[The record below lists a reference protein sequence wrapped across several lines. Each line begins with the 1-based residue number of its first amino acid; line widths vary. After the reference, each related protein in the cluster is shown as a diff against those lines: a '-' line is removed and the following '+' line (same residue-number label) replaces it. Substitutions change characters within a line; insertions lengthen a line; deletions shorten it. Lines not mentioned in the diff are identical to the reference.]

1 MKRALVALWLLSSLS
16 ALAQP
21 MMIDPSKMSGIPRPD
36 PQVPPGTITVRLIRG
51 ELSNRMTGVEV
62 GLVGADGK
70 VQKQKTDD
78 QGRATFAG
86 LAAPG
91 PYTAKATDGVEELAS
106 QPIELQEN
114 MGSRVMLVFQ
124 PKGGAADGV
133 ARPDKTLAPG
143 TIVVRAAGEG
153 GEPLPG
159 IDIIL
164 GHARAGERAV
174 QELKGKTDAQGEA
187 KFTGLD
193 AKPDSGYLAEALKDG
208 QRFAGKPFK
217 LQENM
222 GARVT
227 VDVRPVSKDV
237 AALRIGPGSHFIFE
251 VSDDVIQVAE
261 VWRLMNTS
269 STAIDP
275 GPGGLHLPLADHA
288 LSAQGGPQNPPNVT
302 VAGHEVVVKG
312 PIAPGDTEVQAIFA
326 LAYDGGSLDFAQR
339 TPLPFDDVAL
349 VTEKIEGL
357 TVEGNALVPED
368 RELQGRK
375 LVLYRGPG
383 TSPGGTIEL
392 HLRGLPHNDPTWRY
406 VASAVALALLLAFG
420 VYAMRGAGSGATR
433 ERLEQQRE
441 QLLGELAALE
451 KIGGASADGGEKRE
465 RQKQELTARLV
476 RIYRELDELR

>member
-1 MKRALVALWLLSSLS
+1 VKSVIALMMLSSL

-51 ELSNRMTGVEV
+51 ELANRMTGIDV
-62 GLVGADGK
+62 GLVDGAGN

-78 QGRATFAG
+78 QGRATFPG
-86 LAAPG
+86 LKAPG
-91 PYTAKATDGVEELAS
+91 PYQARATDGLEELTS

-133 ARPDKTLAPG
+133 ARPDKTVPSG
-143 TIVVRAAGEG
+143 TIVLRAAGEG
-153 GEPLPG
+153 GEALPG
-159 IDIIL
+159 VDIVL
-164 GHARAGERAV
+164 GHARAGEPAV

-193 AKPDSGYLAEALKDG
+193 AKPESGYLAEAIKDG

-227 VDVRPVSKDV
+227 IDVRPVSKDV
-237 AALRIGPGSHFIFE
+237 SALHIGPGSHFIFE
-251 VSDDVIQVAE
+251 VSDDVVQVAE

-269 STAIDP
+269 STAVDP
-275 GPGGLHLPLADHA
+275 GPNGLHLPLAEHA
-288 LSAQGGPQNPPNVT
+288 LSAQGGPNNPPNVT

-326 LAYDGGSLDFAQR
+326 LAYETGSLDFSQR
-339 TPLPFDDVAL
+339 TPLAFEDVAM

-357 TVEGNALVPED
+357 TVEGNALQSED

-383 TSPGGTIEL
+383 TSAGGTIEL

-406 VASAVALALLLAFG
+406 VASAVAIALLLAFG
-420 VYAMRGAGSGATR
+420 VYAATGASGGMTR

-441 QLLGELAALE
+441 HLLGELAALE
-451 KIGGASADGGEKRE
+451 KIAEAGGGGDKRE
-465 RQKQELTARLV
+465 RKKHELTARLV